1 MTWYN
6 ADYRRRQ
13 IVGINSFGGT
23 GVGATIDIEI
33 DIPRDWDDFWDNIR
47 SDFKDVVVTDTTGE
61 LVSFARKAGADYA
74 NRVLTLQVDGY
85 QIKHDDSLSICYVY
99 FYEPNET
106 TDHSSVVT
114 ISTPKDGYILLSA
127 PHSRVVNARDSQSA
141 LDQPVQSF
149 IKSESDEVHV
159 FWIVT
164 SQLAKRLTP
173 YNERNDQEG
182 IEYVTIHSYD
192 DSGVDSSTR
201 FQAQETRAGN
211 GFIRATYRAGSS
223 GSNYAIAINIITTLG
238 QSLENR
244 AILRVIDLL
253 P

>member
-13 IVGINSFGGT
+13 IVGVNTFGGT
-23 GVGATIDIEI
+23 GVSATIDIEI
-33 DIPRDWDDFWDNIR
+33 DIPPDWDDFWDNIR

-61 LVSFARKAGADYA
+61 IVNFARKAGADYA

-99 FYEPNET
+99 FFEPDEA
-106 TDHSSVVT
+106 TDHSTSVT
-114 ISTPKDGYILLSA
+114 ITSPKAGYILLSA
-127 PHSRVVNARDSQSA
+127 PHSRVVSARDSQSA

-159 FWIVT
+159 FWIIT

-182 IEYVTIHSYD
+182 VEYVTIHSYD
-192 DSGVDSSTR
+192 NTGTDSATR

-223 GSNYAIAINIITTLG
+223 GQDYAIAINVITTLG

>member
-13 IVGINSFGGT
+13 IVGVNTFGGT
-23 GVGATIDIEI
+23 GVSATIDIEI
-33 DIPRDWDDFWDNIR
+33 DIPPDWDDFWDNIR

-61 LVSFARKAGADYA
+61 IVNFARKAGADYA

-85 QIKHDDSLSICYVY
+85 QIKNDDSLSICYVY
-99 FYEPNET
+99 FFEPNET
-106 TDHSSVVT
+106 TDHSTSVT
-114 ISTPKDGYILLSA
+114 ITSPKAGYILLSA
-127 PHSRVVNARDSQSA
+127 PHSRVVSARDSQSA

-159 FWIVT
+159 FWIIT

-182 IEYVTIHSYD
+182 VEYVTIHSYD
-192 DSGVDSSTR
+192 NTGTDSATR
-201 FQAQETRAGN
+201 FQPQETRAGN

-223 GSNYAIAINIITTLG
+223 GQDYAIAINVITTLG

>member
-13 IVGINSFGGT
+13 IVGVNTFGGS
-23 GVGATIDIEI
+23 GVSATIDIEI
-33 DIPRDWDDFWDNIR
+33 DIPPDWDDFWDNIR
-47 SDFKDVVVTDTTGE
+47 SDFNDVVVTDTTGE
-61 LVSFARKAGADYA
+61 IVNFARKSGADYA

-85 QIKHDDSLSICYVY
+85 QIKHDNSLSICYVY
-99 FYEPNET
+99 FFEPNEA
-106 TDHSSVVT
+106 TDHSTTVT
-114 ISTPKDGYILLSA
+114 ITSPKTGYILLSA
-127 PHSRVVNARDSQSA
+127 PHSRVVSARDSQSA

-159 FWIVT
+159 FWIIT

-182 IEYVTIHSYD
+182 VEYVTIHSYD
-192 DSGVDSSTR
+192 NTGTDSATR

-211 GFIRATYRAGSS
+211 GFIRATYKAGSS
-223 GSNYAIAINIITTLG
+223 GQDYAIAINVITTLG

>member
-13 IVGINSFGGT
+13 IVGVNTFGGT
-23 GVGATIDIEI
+23 GVSATIDIEI
-33 DIPRDWDDFWDNIR
+33 DIPPDWDDFWDNIR

-61 LVSFARKAGADYA
+61 IVNFARKAGADYA

-99 FYEPNET
+99 FFEPDEAI
-106 TDHSSVVT
+106 DHSTSVT
-114 ISTPKDGYILLSA
+114 ITSPKAGYILLSA
-127 PHSRVVNARDSQSA
+127 PHSRVVSARDSQSA

-159 FWIVT
+159 FWIIT

-182 IEYVTIHSYD
+182 VEYVTIHSYD
-192 DSGVDSSTR
+192 NTGTDSATR
-201 FQAQETRAGN
+201 FQPQETRAGN

-223 GSNYAIAINIITTLG
+223 GQDYAIAINVITTLG